1 MNTTEVSN
9 ELIATLDIIY
19 EDNHLLVLNKKSGQL
34 VQNDITKDITL
45 PEIIKQY
52 LKVKYNKPGEVFCGV
67 IHRLDRPV
75 SGVVLFAKTSK
86 ALERM
91 VAQFKDRVIQK
102 TYWAIV
108 KEKPLIEEAR
118 LENYLIK
125 DQVKNRSRVTY
136 KREGANLA
144 ILDYK
149 LIASSDNYHL
159 IEVKPI
165 TGRHHQ
171 IRVQLSAKGYIIKG
185 DLKYGFDR
193 SNEDGGISLHAR
205 MLEFTHP
212 VKKELLT
219 IIADP
224 PNDAL
229 WNYFMASLGEKRMEP
244 SHR

>member
-1 MNTTEVSN
+1 MKILEISD
-9 ELIATLDIIY
+9 ELVASLDIIY

-34 VQNDITKDITL
+34 VQNDITSDITL

-52 LKVKYNKPGEVFCGV
+52 LKTKYDKPGEVFCGV

-75 SGVVLFAKTSK
+75 SGVVLFARTSK

-91 VAQFKDRVIQK
+91 SAQFKERVIQK

-108 KEKPLIEEAR
+108 KNKPLIEEAR

-125 DQVKNRSRVTY
+125 DQVRNRSRITY
-136 KREGANLA
+136 KQEGASHA

-149 LIASSDNYHL
+149 LIASSDRYHL

-171 IRVQLSAKGYIIKG
+171 IRVQLSAKGIIIKG

-193 SNEDGGISLHAR
+193 NNEDGGISLHAR
-205 MLEFTHP
+205 KLEFTHP
-212 VKKELLT
+212 VKKEAVT

-224 PNDAL
+224 PKDPL
-229 WNYFMASLGEKRMEP
+229 WDYFLNALGEKRIDA
-244 SHR
+244 

>member
-1 MNTTEVSN
+1 MSN
-9 ELIATLDIIY
+9 DLIATLNIVY
-19 EDNHLLVLNKKSGQL
+19 EDNHLIAINKKSGQL
-34 VQNDITKDITL
+34 VQADNTRDICL
-45 PEIIKQY
+45 PDIIKQY

-75 SGVVLFAKTSK
+75 TGLVLFAKTSK

-91 VAQFKDRVIQK
+91 SAQFKDREIQK

-108 KEKPLIEEAR
+108 KTKPIVAEAR

-125 DQVKNRSRVTY
+125 DAAKNKSRVSY
-136 KREGANLA
+136 KKEGANLA
-144 ILDYK
+144 VLDYK
-149 LIASSDNYHL
+149 YLISSDKYHL

-171 IRVQLSAKGYIIKG
+171 IRVQLSSKGYPIKG

-193 SNEDGGISLHAR
+193 SNEDGSISLHAR

-212 VKKELLT
+212 VKKEATVLK
-219 IIADP
+219 ADP
-224 PNDAL
+224 PNDSL
-229 WNYFMASLGEKRMEP
+229 WNYFLKKVS
-244 SHR
+244 

>member
-1 MNTTEVSN
+1 MSPIIVN
-9 ELIATLDIIY
+9 EGLIATLNVIY
-19 EDNHLLVLNKKSGQL
+19 EDNHLIALNKKTGQL
-34 VQNDITKDITL
+34 VQNDITDDITL

-52 LKVKYNKPGEVFCGV
+52 LKIKYNKPGEVFCGV

-75 SGVVLFAKTSK
+75 SGVVLFGRTSK
-86 ALERM
+86 GLERM

-108 KEKPLIEEAR
+108 KTKPVIPEAR

-125 DQVKNRSRVTY
+125 DQVKNKSRVTY
-136 KREGANLA
+136 KKEGANLA

-149 LIASSDNYHL
+149 LIASADNYHL
-159 IEVKPI
+159 LEVKPT

-171 IRVQLSAKGYIIKG
+171 IRVQLSSKGYPIKG

-193 SNEDGGISLHAR
+193 SNPDGSISLHAR
-205 MLEFTHP
+205 KLEFTHP
-212 VKKELLT
+212 VKNEPVT

-224 PNDAL
+224 PEDPL
-229 WNYFMASLGEKRMEP
+229 WNFFMEKLGEKRMT
-244 SHR
+244 SQ

>member
-1 MNTTEVSN
+1 MQEITTDLVE
-9 ELIATLDIIY
+9 TLDIIY
-19 EDNHLLVLNKKSGQL
+19 EDNHILALNKRTGQL

-45 PEIIKQY
+45 PDIIKQY

-86 ALERM
+86 GLERM
-91 VAQFKDRVIQK
+91 VAQFKAREIQK

-108 KEKPLIEEAR
+108 KNKPLITEAR

-125 DQVKNRSRVTY
+125 DQVKNRSRITY
-136 KREGANLA
+136 KREGATHA

-149 LIASSDNYHL
+149 VLMSSDKYHL

-193 SNEDGGISLHAR
+193 NNEDGGISLHAR
-205 MLEFTHP
+205 KLEFTHP
-212 VKKELLT
+212 VKKENVT

-224 PNDAL
+224 PKDAL
-229 WNYFMASLGEKRMEP
+229 WDYFLTALGEKRME
-244 SHR
+244 

>member
-1 MNTTEVSN
+1 MSN
-9 ELIATLDIIY
+9 DLIATLNIVY
-19 EDNHLLVLNKKSGQL
+19 EDNHLIAINKKSGQL
-34 VQNDITKDITL
+34 VQADNTRDICL
-45 PEIIKQY
+45 PDIIKQY

-75 SGVVLFAKTSK
+75 TGLVLFAKTSK

-91 VAQFKDRVIQK
+91 SAQFKEREIQK

-108 KEKPLIEEAR
+108 KTKPIVAEAR

-125 DQVKNRSRVTY
+125 DAAKNKSRVSY
-136 KREGANLA
+136 KKEGANLA
-144 ILDYK
+144 VLDYK
-149 LIASSDNYHL
+149 YLISSDKYHL

-171 IRVQLSAKGYIIKG
+171 IRVQLSSKGYPIKG

-193 SNEDGGISLHAR
+193 SNEDGSISLHAR

-212 VKKELLT
+212 VKKEPMVLK
-219 IIADP
+219 ADP
-224 PNDAL
+224 PNDSL
-229 WNYFMASLGEKRMEP
+229 WNYFLKKVS
-244 SHR
+244 